1 MVYSKPEI
9 FALGSAVVAV
19 QSNLTKGPVM
29 GDSLNQGDFT
39 SSAAYEADE

>member
-1 MVYSKPEI
+1 MTYSKPEI
-9 FALGSAVVAV
+9 IALGLATVAI

-29 GDSLNQGDFT
+29 GDSQNQGDFT